1 MMRENLKL
9 LRTFSITN
17 LTLSIVAAILLII
30 SLTMLS
36 VGVATENRA
45 AIVSGSIATTVIIAF
60 SVLASI
66 AAIVLVIL
74 GTIKAYNLS
83 KMSQKYSVIFILWLI
98 LAISQVFNIMFVWIP
113 IVGFVIGSM
122 LSIYIIFV
130 YIYTIIKTSGS
141 LKEYIDFKEV
151 EQN

>member
-1 MMRENLKL
+1 MRENLKL

-17 LTLSIVAAILLII
+17 LTLSIVAAILLIV

-74 GTIKAYNLS
+74 GTIKAHNLS

-130 YIYTIIKTSGS
+130 YIYTIIKTSRS

>member
-1 MMRENLKL
+1 MRENLKL

-17 LTLSIVAAILLII
+17 LTLSIVAAILLIV

-130 YIYTIIKTSGS
+130 YIYTIIKTSRS

>member
-1 MMRENLKL
+1 MRENLKL

>member
-1 MMRENLKL
+1 MRENLKL

-17 LTLSIVAAILLII
+17 LTLSIVAAILLIV

-83 KMSQKYSVIFILWLI
+83 KMSQKYSAIFILWLI

-130 YIYTIIKTSGS
+130 YIYTIIKTSRS